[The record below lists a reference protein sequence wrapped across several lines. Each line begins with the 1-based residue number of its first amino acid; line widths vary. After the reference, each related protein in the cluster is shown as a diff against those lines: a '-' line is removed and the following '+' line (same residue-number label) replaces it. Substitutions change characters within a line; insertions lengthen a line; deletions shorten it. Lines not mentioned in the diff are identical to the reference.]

1 MYSIQVSVMDKL
13 SSLLNNSSAFTG
25 LPLRALAQQAQ
36 SHQRLQTF
44 WQSVVPKELAS
55 LTAAQTLSAEKL
67 TVIAYNPSAATK
79 TKLLSVRLLIQLQNL
94 QKTDPNFKECKVTA
108 IVVKMQVKSAT
119 YSAPK
124 PKRKVPL
131 QASNKLKQLASTL
144 GDSDLASK
152 LKHLAENT

>member
-1 MYSIQVSVMDKL
+1 MDKL

-25 LPLRALAQQAQ
+25 LPLRKLAQQAQ
-36 SHQRLQTF
+36 SHQKLQTF

-55 LTAAQTLSAEKL
+55 LTAAQALSTEKL
-67 TVIAYNPSAATK
+67 IVIAYNPSAATK
-79 TKLLSVRLLIQLQNL
+79 TKLLSARLLTQLQNL
-94 QKTDPNFKECKVTA
+94 QKTNPNFKECKVTA

-119 YSAPK
+119 YGAPK

-131 QASNKLKQLASTL
+131 RASHKLKQLADAL
-144 GDSDLASK
+144 GDSELAGK